1 MNNNIRVRKIRSGGQ
16 TGSDLGGL
24 KAAKILGLEMGG
36 TMPKSFINHT
46 GCHPEYA
53 ELYNIKEDRS
63 TKYPPR
69 TRRNVIDSDG
79 TVRIAKKFHSAGEK
93 CTLKYITRQEKP
105 YFDVD
110 INNITEEVIEEFRQW
125 LIDNEIE
132 ILNVAGNSEK
142 TCPGIEQIAIDFLV
156 EVLK

>member
-79 TVRIAKKFHSAGEK
+79 TVRIAAKFNSAGER
-93 CTLKYITRQEKP
+93 CTLKYIILQEKP

-110 INNITEEVIEEFRQW
+110 IYNITDEIIEAFRQW

-132 ILNVAGNSEK
+132 ILNVAGNSER
-142 TCPGIEQIAIDFLV
+142 TCPGIEQKAIDFLV
-156 EVLK
+156 RVLK